1 MKLSLGW
8 KGFDNFS
15 SSENVFN
22 PYCLNSFEPQKI
34 CHFVRISLFVCFMLS
49 VFFDLNQHHLKDP
62 WLEKNMN
69 VETDNFANH
78 PKELLND
85 RKRSFTCNQCYYT
98 GDRPGNLKKNNMF
111 WFIMVLLAH
120 IVITLPQHPLP
131 SRATR

>member
-34 CHFVRISLFVCFMLS
+34 FHFHRISLFACFMLS

-85 RKRSFTCNQCYYT
+85 RKRSFTCNQCNYT
-98 GDRPGNLKKNNMF
+98 GDRPGNLKKKKQIEVTFSQLIKDSPN
-111 WFIMVLLAH
+111 
-120 IVITLPQHPLP
+120 
-131 SRATR
+131 

>member
-15 SSENVFN
+15 SSENVFY
-22 PYCLNSFEPQKI
+22 PYCLNSFKPQKI
-34 CHFVRISLFVCFMLS
+34 FHFPRISKFVCFMLS

-78 PKELLND
+78 PMELLND
-85 RKRSFTCNQCYYT
+85 RKSSFTCNQCNYT

-111 WFIMVLLAH
+111 WFIIVLAH
-120 IVITLPQHPLP
+120 VVITLPQHPLP